1 MRLQV
6 YFTTAMAASLAFA
19 DPVQEVVDRSMA
31 GLDVRA
37 SDSPYSRTIER
48 IYLGLDEHG
57 TPRTGIAHREIESFK
72 PITGVVVV
80 DRTEG
85 GFVLREALFPDIDKI
100 KNANDRR
107 DVLGVLAS
115 FRNIPFDPHAEKS
128 AVDTVSGATR
138 YAFKTTGYL
147 NYMARHVALQMENP
161 PEWALRKN

>member
-57 TPRTGIAHREIESFK
+57 TVITSYSIHYTKLYES
-72 PITGVVVV
+72 
-80 DRTEG
+80 
-85 GFVLREALFPDIDKI
+85 
-100 KNANDRR
+100 
-107 DVLGVLAS
+107 
-115 FRNIPFDPHAEKS
+115 
-128 AVDTVSGATR
+128 
-138 YAFKTTGYL
+138 
-147 NYMARHVALQMENP
+147 ARC
-161 PEWALRKN
+161 R